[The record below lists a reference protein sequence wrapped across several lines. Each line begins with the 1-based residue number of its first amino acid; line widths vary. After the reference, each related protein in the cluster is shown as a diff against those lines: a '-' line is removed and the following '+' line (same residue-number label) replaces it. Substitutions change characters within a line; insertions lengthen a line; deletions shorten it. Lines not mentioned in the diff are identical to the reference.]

1 MPKTSPRQM
10 LNIAKKIEEAIWAE
24 YKSYKT
30 VETYIKKWQEQ
41 IWDAGNTGWNGY
53 NGVNFEIV
61 YKDNENENINLL
73 ATLNNMDDELLFK
86 IAVDFGVEIP
96 NIIYA
101 VSEIISYKS
110 TDYKDVNL
118 IFEEAYKK
126 VYTDPSH
133 SIILAN
139 SALETV
145 VKRICQDPN
154 IQSVDTKKT
163 LYKLIQHILKEF
175 KYFPNQTDDEYI
187 RNIGSGILNIAK
199 NIEDLRSNCTKE
211 AHGRLQDDYIIDD
224 PLYAQLFVNTVST
237 LGLFLLNF
245 YEKKFVNSNND
256 ILEDEIPF

>member
-10 LNIAKKIEEAIWAE
+10 MKIIEKIDKAIWNE
-24 YKSYKT
+24 YKSYQMVK
-30 VETYIKKWQEQ
+30 TYILKWQEE

-61 YKDNENENINLL
+61 YKDEKEENINLI
-73 ATLNNMDDELLFK
+73 ATLHNMDDELLFK

-101 VSEIISYKS
+101 VPEIISYKS

-118 IFEEAYKK
+118 IFEEAFKK
-126 VYTDPSH
+126 VYEDPSH
-133 SIILAN
+133 SIALAN

-145 VKRICQDPN
+145 IKKICQDER
-154 IQSVDTKKT
+154 IELIEGKKS
-163 LYKLIQHILKEF
+163 LYKLTQHILKVF
-175 KYFPNQTDDEYI
+175 KYFPNQTEDDYI
-187 RNIGSGILNIAK
+187 RNIGSSILNIAK

-211 AHGRLQDDYIIDD
+211 AHGRLQEDYIIDD
-224 PLYAQLFVNTVST
+224 PLYAQLFVNTSAT

-245 YEKKFVNSNND
+245 YEKKFLQQIKETSYDN
-256 ILEDEIPF
+256 LPF